1 MTTMTTRKQLV
12 VEVPD
17 DVDDIVLE
25 HPSGEIQEVEV
36 DHADEDEQEGD
47 D

>member
-1 MTTMTTRKQLV
+1 MATTTRKQLV

-25 HPSGEIQEVEV
+25 HPSGEVQEVEV
-36 DHADEDEQEGD
+36 DHGD
-47 D
+47 DGPEDDD

>member
-17 DVDDIVLE
+17 DVDEIVLE
-25 HPSGEIQEVEV
+25 HPSGEVQEVEV
-36 DHADEDEQEGD
+36 DYGD
-47 D
+47 DGREDDD